1 MVCSQFALTGKRHQR
16 KMKSVMIDQTTGN
29 ESRRQGR
36 FFYGWRI
43 VTVASILGM
52 FGNGAISSGFPRFFE
67 PIRMDLGFSAA
78 RMGLVFGLA
87 RAEGGMGGPLVG
99 WLVDKYGARPMI
111 FFGGLVAGIGLML
124 VSRADSYWEF
134 VFLFA
139 GVVSV
144 GKTAALGQTLMAA
157 VNQWFIRRKALAL
170 STLMTAFAAGGA
182 FVVLLLDLGI
192 SHLGWR
198 STVFFTGLFI
208 ALLTLPV
215 SLVMRS
221 KPEDMGLRPDGDAPL
236 VRAAGGVG
244 QPVPA
249 ETDFTVRQAM
259 RTPTFWLLLGGVIT
273 RVTATNAI
281 IVHIFPILAL
291 KGLDPS
297 TATIF
302 VSAMFLMAI
311 PLRFLLGVAGGRF
324 APRKMLFWGMN
335 LGAVGLFALWGM
347 PGIPGVVV
355 FVVGLAV
362 VEGITSVNWLMIGD
376 YFGRSRFA
384 SLMGAMSV
392 FHNIGLAIAPVFA
405 GYVKDTTGSYE
416 LVLLTFAPM
425 FVLSGF
431 LFALARSPVLP
442 VLLGDPKVSVEPAG
456 D

>member
-1 MVCSQFALTGKRHQR
+1 MLQNA
-16 KMKSVMIDQTTGN
+16 TGN
-29 ESRRQGR
+29 EYRRQGR

-43 VTVASILGM
+43 VAVASLFGM

-67 PIRMDLGFSAA
+67 PIRLDLGISSA

-99 WLVDKYGARPMI
+99 WLVDKFGARPLI
-111 FFGGLVAGIGLML
+111 FIGGLTAGIGLMML
-124 VSRADSYWEF
+124 SRADTYWEL

-144 GKTAALGQTLMAA
+144 GKTAALGQTLMAV

-198 STVFFTGLFI
+198 DTVFFTGMFI
-208 ALLTLPV
+208 FFLTLPV
-215 SLVMRS
+215 SLVVRS
-221 KPEDMGLRPDGDAPL
+221 RPEDIGLRPDGDAPL
-236 VRAAGGVG
+236 VPIVTGTE

-249 ETDFTVRQAM
+249 ETDFMVRQAM
-259 RTPTFWLLLGGVIT
+259 GTATFWLMLGGVIT

-291 KGLDPS
+291 KGLDTS
-297 TATIF
+297 TATVF
-302 VSAMFLMAI
+302 VSAMFFLAI

-324 APRKMLFWGMN
+324 SPRKMLFWGMN
-335 LGAVGLFALWGM
+335 LGAVGLFALWGI
-347 PGIPGVVV
+347 PGIAGVIV

-362 VEGITSVNWLMIGD
+362 VEGITSVNWLMVGD

-392 FHNIGLAIAPVFA
+392 FHNIGLFIAPIFA
-405 GYVKDTTGSYE
+405 GWVVDRTGSYE

-425 FVLSGF
+425 FVLSAVF
-431 LFALARSPVLP
+431 FALARRPVLP
-442 VLLGDPKVSVEPAG
+442 VLSRES
-456 D
+456 

>member
-1 MVCSQFALTGKRHQR
+1 MLQNATS
-16 KMKSVMIDQTTGN
+16 N
-29 ESRRQGR
+29 EYRRRGR

-43 VTVASILGM
+43 VAVASLFGM

-67 PIRMDLGFSAA
+67 PIRLDLGISSA

-99 WLVDKYGARPMI
+99 WLVDKFGARPLI
-111 FFGGLVAGIGLML
+111 FIGGLTAGIGLMML
-124 VSRADSYWEF
+124 SRADTYWEL

-144 GKTAALGQTLMAA
+144 GKTAALGQTLMAV

-198 STVFFTGLFI
+198 DTVFFTGMFI
-208 ALLTLPV
+208 FFLTLPV
-215 SLVMRS
+215 SLVVRS
-221 KPEDMGLRPDGDAPL
+221 RPEDIGLRPDGDAPL
-236 VRAAGGVG
+236 VPIVTGTE
-244 QPVPA
+244 QPVPT
-249 ETDFTVRQAM
+249 ETDFMVRQAM
-259 RTPTFWLLLGGVIT
+259 GTATFWLMLGGVIT

-291 KGLDPS
+291 KGLDTS
-297 TATIF
+297 TATVF
-302 VSAMFLMAI
+302 VSAMFFLAI

-324 APRKMLFWGMN
+324 SPRKMLFWGMN
-335 LGAVGLFALWGM
+335 LGAVGLFALWGI
-347 PGIPGVVV
+347 PGIAGVIV

-362 VEGITSVNWLMIGD
+362 VEGITSVNWLMVGD

-392 FHNIGLAIAPVFA
+392 FHNIGLFIAPIFA
-405 GYVKDTTGSYE
+405 GWVVDRTGSYE

-425 FVLSGF
+425 FVLSAVF
-431 LFALARSPVLP
+431 FALARRPVLP
-442 VLLGDPKVSVEPAG
+442 VLSRES
-456 D
+456 